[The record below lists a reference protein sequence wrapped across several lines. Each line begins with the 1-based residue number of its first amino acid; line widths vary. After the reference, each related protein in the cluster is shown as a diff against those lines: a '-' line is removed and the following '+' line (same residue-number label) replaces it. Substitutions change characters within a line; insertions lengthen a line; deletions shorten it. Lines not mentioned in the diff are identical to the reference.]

1 MYILALSDIH
11 EKISKLKTLA
21 EVLVDRGIK
30 LDVVVVAGDLTYFKT
45 VDTAVKILEK
55 TRQLFNTMVLFIPGN
70 CDPVELLN
78 VRNIGGNIVNLHGT
92 TLELNGVVFSGIGG
106 SGITPF
112 NTMIEFSEVDF
123 RELVENT
130 YLSLQRFKDHMK
142 IVVTHQ
148 PIHGFFDE
156 VNGVN
161 TGSRVFREYLDR
173 IKPTLWI
180 TGHIHEHS
188 GWSSRGETIILHPGP
203 LMKGYYGLVKITDGR
218 VESIEINK
226 V

>member
-1 MYILALSDIH
+1 
-11 EKISKLKTLA
+11 
-21 EVLVDRGIK
+21 
-30 LDVVVVAGDLTYFKT
+30 
-45 VDTAVKILEK
+45 
-55 TRQLFNTMVLFIPGN
+55 
-70 CDPVELLN
+70 
-78 VRNIGGNIVNLHGT
+78 
-92 TLELNGVVFSGIGG
+92 
-106 SGITPF
+106 
-112 NTMIEFSEVDF
+112 
-123 RELVENT
+123 
-130 YLSLQRFKDHMK
+130 MK

-173 IKPTLWI
+173 IKPILWI